1 MRESFTQK
9 FIMTV
14 LAGFAAACLFW
25 GYRHIVVRS
34 IYETSDE
41 GVKEMFQ
48 PTPRPGGA
56 R

>member
-1 MRESFTQK
+1 MRESFTHK
-9 FIMTV
+9 FIMTI
-14 LAGFAAACLFW
+14 LAGFAAAGLFW
-25 GYRHIVVRS
+25 VYRHVVVRS

-41 GVKEMFQ
+41 GYKEMFQ